1 MAKKNDTLTKKQH
14 NKPTKMLAKYATK
27 CKYCND
33 KVEVGEI
40 IQVYNDKWYHVSCH
54 ENVSNSRKADVTQK
68 AEPGLKSLPKDPPVV
83 SMFTKDKGILD
94 GKPGTDADFHKEAAE
109 EERQKEYTKEFKTI
123 DLELYINALKR
134 QISQFSIFMRQLD
147 ILIIESKDKI
157 SLIECDV
164 AEQKIL
170 MEMEK
175 EN

>member
-40 IQVYNDKWYHVSCH
+40 IQVYNDKWYHVSCQK
-54 ENVSNSRKADVTQK
+54 NVVNGRKNDITQK

-109 EERQKEYTKEFKTI
+109 EYKIKEGMKEQLLQTLAEI
-123 DLELYINALKR
+123 EYGMLNDSDIIN
-134 QISQFSIFMRQLD
+134 D
-147 ILIIESKDKI
+147 
-157 SLIECDV
+157 LIEGCEGWRNMPDR
-164 AEQKIL
+164 ELIYHCL
-170 MEMEK
+170 EK